1 MVDAA
6 LSINRGIEEPT
17 NERALQGTHEGFI
30 ESLLVNLH
38 LIRRQAA
45 TETIIVRKKKIGKTI
60 KKDVAVVYMHDRAS
74 ATVLAE
80 LMKKLEAIDQ
90 HHFAWCFKRTAATV

>member
-45 TETIIVRKKKIGKTI
+45 TETMIVRKK
-60 KKDVAVVYMHDRAS
+60 DR
-74 ATVLAE
+74 
-80 LMKKLEAIDQ
+80 KND
-90 HHFAWCFKRTAATV
+90 